1 MLGSLKKKRDKP
13 KKMPTTHRILATV
26 LILSTVACAVPEQH
40 TGEQVKTAPPET
52 SLPEPTEPV
61 AKQTARERARK
72 ILEVILGGVNR

>member
-1 MLGSLKKKRDKP
+1 MLGSLKKKSDNEPR
-13 KKMPTTHRILATV
+13 KMPTIHRILATV

-52 SLPEPTEPV
+52 SLPEPVVKE
-61 AKQTARERARK
+61 TARERARK

>member
-13 KKMPTTHRILATV
+13 KKMPTTHRVLATV

-52 SLPEPTEPV
+52 SLPEPVVKEI
-61 AKQTARERARK
+61 ARERARK

>member
-52 SLPEPTEPV
+52 SLPEPAVKE
-61 AKQTARERARK
+61 TARERARK